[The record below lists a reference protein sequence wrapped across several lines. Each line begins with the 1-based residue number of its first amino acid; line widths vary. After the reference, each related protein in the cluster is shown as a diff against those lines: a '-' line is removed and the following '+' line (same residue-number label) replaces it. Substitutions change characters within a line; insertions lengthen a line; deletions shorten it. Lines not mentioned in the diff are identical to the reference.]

1 MRSRASS
8 TACSSVYRVRR
19 IGARQ
24 HGGAS
29 EYMPP
34 QFAQRSMVGIV
45 AILTQTR
52 KRARR
57 GRFNQ

>member
-1 MRSRASS
+1 MSASSS

-24 HGGAS
+24 QAGVS
-29 EYMPP
+29 LQSPP
-34 QFAQRSMVGIV
+34 QFAQRSMPGIV
-45 AILTQTR
+45 AMATGTR
-52 KRARR
+52 KRGRR